1 MKTPQHFATAPE
13 ALDDRESPPAFD
25 RHAFDYWSGAAT
37 PVGRARIAVRSW
49 LRRIVWQGVVR
60 GSRALKR
67 LIDLA
72 VACAALLALSPLLGL
87 AALLIKLEDGGPIF
101 FCQRRVGLRGRIFG
115 MWKFRSMR
123 RDAEALKARLAQQNE
138 MAGGVTFKMKNDPR
152 ITRIGKWLR
161 KFSIDEMPQLWNVL
175 KGEMSLVGPRPPVP
189 GEVAKYTVEDRQRL
203 LARPGLTC
211 FWQVGGRSE
220 IDFAG
225 QVRLDLA
232 YIRAESFAL
241 DVKLLMQTIPA
252 VLLGKGA
259 Y

>member
-1 MKTPQHFATAPE
+1 V
-13 ALDDRESPPAFD
+13 
-25 RHAFDYWSGAAT
+25 
-37 PVGRARIAVRSW
+37 VG
-49 LRRIVWQGVVR
+49 
-60 GSRALKR
+60 GSLLFKR

-87 AALLIKLEDGGPIF
+87 AALLVKLEDRGPVF
-101 FCQRRVGLRGRIFG
+101 FCQRRVGLRGRTFA

-123 RDAEALKARLAQQNE
+123 RDAETLKANLMQHNE
-138 MAGGVTFKMKNDPR
+138 MAGGVIFKMKSDPR

-175 KGEMSLVGPRPPVP
+175 KGDMSVVGPRPPVP
-189 GEVAKYTVEDRQRL
+189 SEVEKYTVEDRQRL

-225 QVRLDLA
+225 QVRLDVA

-241 DVKLLMQTIPA
+241 DLKLLLQTIPA

>member
-1 MKTPQHFATAPE
+1 MKSELHAP
-13 ALDDRESPPAFD
+13 AQGGADNHQNDQAADRLLFK
-25 RHAFDYWSGAAT
+25 YWAGVAT
-37 PVGRARIAVRSW
+37 PLGRAQVGLRSW
-49 LRRIVWQGVVR
+49 RRRIVWQAVIG
-60 GSRALKR
+60 GSLLLKR
-67 LIDLA
+67 LIDLV
-72 VACAALLALSPLLGL
+72 VASAALLLLSPLLAL
-87 AALLIKLEDGGPIF
+87 AALFVRLEDGGPVF
-101 FCQRRVGLRGRIFG
+101 FCQRRIGLRGQTFS

-123 RDAEALKARLAQQNE
+123 RDAEALKARLALHNE
-138 MAGGVTFKMKNDPR
+138 MAGGVIFKIKKDPR
-152 ITRIGKWLR
+152 ITRVGKWLR
-161 KFSIDEMPQLWNVL
+161 KFSVDEMPQLWNVL

-189 GEVAKYTVEDRQRL
+189 SEVEKYTVEDRQRL

-211 FWQVGGRSE
+211 LWQVGGRSE

-241 DVKLLMQTIPA
+241 DLKLLLQTIPA

>member
-1 MKTPQHFATAPE
+1 MNQPFPDGAPDPDDSLEKERATDRKV
-13 ALDDRESPPAFD
+13 LDF
-25 RHAFDYWSGAAT
+25 WSQAAT
-37 PVGRARIAVRSW
+37 PRGRARIAMRNW
-49 LRRIVWQGVVR
+49 GRQIAWKGVV
-60 GSRALKR
+60 GGTLFLKR
-67 LIDLA
+67 AINLVGA
-72 VACAALLALSPLLGL
+72 SCALLALSPLLAL
-87 AALLIKLEDGGPIF
+87 AALLVKLEDRGPVF
-101 FCQRRVGLRGRIFG
+101 FCQKRVGLRGRTFS

-138 MAGGVTFKMKNDPR
+138 MAGGVIFKMKKDPR
-152 ITRIGKWLR
+152 ITRVGKWLR

-175 KGEMSLVGPRPPVP
+175 KGDMSLVGPRPPVP
-189 GEVAKYTVEDRQRL
+189 SEVAQYTVEERQRL

-232 YIRAESFAL
+232 YIRSESLAL
-241 DVKLLMQTIPA
+241 DLRLLLRTIPA

>member
-1 MKTPQHFATAPE
+1 M
-13 ALDDRESPPAFD
+13 RPPAARENPKSAPCEKERATD
-25 RHAFDYWSGAAT
+25 RKVLDFWSQAAT
-37 PVGRARIAVRSW
+37 RRGRARIALRNWVRQIAWKS
-49 LRRIVWQGVVR
+49 VV
-60 GSRALKR
+60 GGTLFLKR
-67 LIDLA
+67 VINLVGA
-72 VACAALLALSPLLGL
+72 SCALLALSPLLAL
-87 AALLIKLEDGGPIF
+87 AAFLIKLEDRGPVF
-101 FCQRRVGLRGRIFG
+101 FCQKRVGLRGRTFS

-138 MAGGVTFKMKNDPR
+138 MAGGVIFKMKKDPR
-152 ITRIGKWLR
+152 ITRVGKWLR

-175 KGEMSLVGPRPPVP
+175 KGDMSLVGPRPPVP
-189 GEVAKYTVEDRQRL
+189 SEVAQYTVEERQRL

-232 YIRAESFAL
+232 YIRSESLAL
-241 DVKLLMQTIPA
+241 DLRLLLQTIPA

>member
-1 MKTPQHFATAPE
+1 MSTGHERDLLEYWSHAATA
-13 ALDDRESPPAFD
+13 S
-25 RHAFDYWSGAAT
+25 
-37 PVGRARIAVRSW
+37 GRALLTARSGY
-49 LRRIVWQGVVR
+49 RRMAWRAIIG
-60 GSRALKR
+60 GSLMLKR
-67 LIDLA
+67 MIDLA
-72 VACAALLALSPLLGL
+72 LASAALLALSPLLGL
-87 AALLIKLEDGGPIF
+87 AASLIKLEDGGPVF
-101 FCQRRVGLRGRIFG
+101 FCQKRVGLRGRTFP

-123 RDAEALKARLAQQNE
+123 RDAEALKARLAEHNE
-138 MAGGVTFKMKNDPR
+138 MAGGVIFKMKKDPR
-152 ITRIGKWLR
+152 ITRVGKWLR

-189 GEVAKYTVEDRQRL
+189 TEVERYTVEDRQRL
-203 LARPGLTC
+203 LAKPGLTC

-232 YIRAESFAL
+232 YIRAESFVL
-241 DVKLLMQTIPA
+241 DLKLLMQTIPA

>member
-1 MKTPQHFATAPE
+1 MHLAA
-13 ALDDRESPPAFD
+13 D
-25 RHAFDYWSGAAT
+25 RHVFEYWSQAAT
-37 PVGRARIAVRSW
+37 PVGRARIAARSW
-49 LRRIVWQGVVR
+49 GRRIVWHGVVG
-60 GSRALKR
+60 GSLLLKR

-72 VACAALLALSPLLGL
+72 VASSALLALSPILGL
-87 AALLIKLEDGGPIF
+87 AALLIKLEDGGPVF
-101 FCQRRVGLRGRIFG
+101 FCQPRVGLRGRIFG
-115 MWKFRSMR
+115 IWKFRSMR
-123 RDAEALKARLAQQNE
+123 RDAEALKARLIEHNE
-138 MAGGVTFKMKNDPR
+138 MAGGVTFKIKSDPR

-189 GEVAKYTVEDRQRL
+189 GEVEKYTVEDRQRL

-241 DVKLLMQTIPA
+241 DVKLLVQTIPA
-252 VLLGKGA
+252 VLQGKGA